1 MTELKPTRQLNLA
14 QTSAIVIGT
23 VIGSG
28 IFINLPIVAR
38 ISGSPGLATLI
49 WLLGGIFWIPQILIL
64 AEMGTAYPDQGFAY
78 DYLQKAGSP
87 FLAFLYTWTAFLTSD
102 TPSLTIVALSASSA
116 LSFFMPQMNNPLY
129 SKLFAIGLIVI
140 LTLIHLRSVRG
151 GGNFQIFFTIAKI
164 TPLIL
169 LVIIGMAFLDSG
181 TFSIS
186 PAPGFSQ
193 DKGWLSLMMAGIA
206 ATVWSYAGFGNILYM
221 AGEVKN
227 PGRNLPIALIG
238 SLIFVMVAYTLISL
252 AASAIVPFPDMLK
265 AEGGFVNPFAFL
277 PFLAHYAGGFL
288 AIAAFISMVGVLNAS
303 IMAQPRLEYAIAR
316 DGLFFESFGR
326 LHPRYLTPA
335 NSIMFQS
342 GFSIVLFILGDLNTL
357 LGYFTLS
364 YTLQNILVYGAIF
377 FLKRRSDYHPTYH
390 SPAWKTMSV
399 LAILSQLGLAAGAAI
414 AFASKGVLFSL
425 ALISTSIPAYFYFMY
440 QKKKKIGT
448 IPELHV

>member
-1 MTELKPTRQLNLA
+1 MAEVKPARSLNLA

-28 IFINLPIVAR
+28 VFINLPIVAR
-38 ISGSPGLATLI
+38 IAGSPGLATLI

-78 DYLQKAGSP
+78 DYLRKAGSP

-102 TPSLTIVALSASSA
+102 TPSLTIIALSAASA
-116 LSFFMPQMNNPLY
+116 ISFFIPSLINPMY
-129 SKLFAIGLIVI
+129 AKLFAALLIVS

-151 GGNFQIFFTIAKI
+151 GGNFQIFFTIAKLS
-164 TPLIL
+164 PLL
-169 LVIIGMAFLDSG
+169 LLIIIGMAYLNSG
-181 TFSIS
+181 NFFMM
-186 PAPGFSQ
+186 PPEGFVQ
-193 DKGWLSLMMAGIA
+193 RQGWLAVLAAGIS

-238 SLIFVMVAYTLISL
+238 SLILVIAAYTLISL
-252 AASAIVPFPDMLK
+252 AASAIVPQVAMVN

-277 PFLAHYAGGFL
+277 PFLTQYAGGFL

-326 LHPRYLTPA
+326 LHPRYLTPV
-335 NSIMFQS
+335 NSILFQS
-342 GFSIVLFILGDLNTL
+342 GFALVLFFLGDLNTL
-357 LGYFTLS
+357 LGYFTIS
-364 YTLQNILVYGAIF
+364 YTLQNVLVYGAIF
-377 FLKRRSDYHPTYH
+377 FLKKRPDYHPSYR
-390 SPAWKTMSV
+390 SPAWRTMAI
-399 LAILSQLGLAAGAAI
+399 LAILSQLALAVGTALAYAAKGA
-414 AFASKGVLFSL
+414 LFSL
-425 ALISTSIPAYFYFMY
+425 GLILTSVPAYYYFRFKMRM
-440 QKKKKIGT
+440 KR
-448 IPELHV
+448 ES

>member
-1 MTELKPTRQLNLA
+1 MTELKPVRQLNLA

-38 ISGSPGLATLI
+38 IAGSPGLATMI
-49 WLLGGIFWIPQILIL
+49 WLVGGIFWIPQILLL

-78 DYLQKAGSP
+78 DYLKRAGSP

-102 TPSLTIVALSASSA
+102 TPSLTIIALSASSA
-116 LSFFMPQMNNPLY
+116 LSFFVPGLSSPLY
-129 SKLFAIGLIVI
+129 AKSFAIGLIMV
-140 LTLIHLRSVRG
+140 LTLIHLRSVQG

-164 TPLIL
+164 APLIL
-169 LVIIGMAFLDSG
+169 LVVIGMAYLGSG
-181 TFSIS
+181 KFFMS
-186 PAPGFSQ
+186 PEPGFIESH
-193 DKGWLSLMMAGIA
+193 GWLGVLVGGIS

-227 PGRNLPIALIG
+227 PGRTLPIALIG
-238 SLIFVMVAYTLISL
+238 SLVFVMVSYTLISA

-277 PFLAHYAGGFL
+277 PFLSNYAGGFL

-316 DGLFFESFGR
+316 DGLFFESFGK

-335 NSIMFQS
+335 NSILFQS
-342 GFSIVLFILGDLNTL
+342 GFSIVLFLLGDLNTL

-377 FLKRRSDYHPTYH
+377 FLKKRTDYHPTYH
-390 SPAWKTMSV
+390 SPAWKTMAV
-399 LAILSQLGLAAGAAI
+399 LAILSQLGLAAGAAV
-414 AFASKGVLFSL
+414 AFDAKGVLFSL
-425 ALISTSIPAYFYFMY
+425 GLICTSVPAYYYFRYQM
-440 QKKKKIGT
+440 QKKVRI
-448 IPELHV
+448 